1 MALFDRETQM
11 AAPVVR
17 WLRDQGGSCVGHE
30 VRASVGVADLV
41 AGVGPIRRLQNRRRQ
56 ARPVTVS
63 LQLQL
68 LEFCATTRTEDE
80 LREWAP
86 TGMSELR
93 RSAILPLVQAE
104 MLSEREPGRWRSR
117 RRPSDPFDVLIAV
130 ELKLAD
136 VNRGVAQAFSY
147 RSFAEASYLALPG
160 PRVNAGAMENAR
172 RHGIGLLAVFPGRVD
187 AIVEPATDP
196 TALAWRRRM
205 AAERVL
211 EASLDRSRL
220 AGTGPR

>member
-11 AAPVVR
+11 ATPVVR
-17 WLRDQGGSCVGHE
+17 WLREQGGSCVAHE

-41 AGVGPIRRLQNRRRQ
+41 AGVGPRQRLQNRRRQ
-56 ARPVTVS
+56 ARPVTMS

-68 LEFCATTRTEDE
+68 LDFCSTTRTEDE
-80 LREWAP
+80 LREWSP

-93 RSAILPLVQAE
+93 RSAIQPLMDAE

-136 VNRGVAQAFSY
+136 ATRGVAQAYSY
-147 RSFAEASYLALPG
+147 RSFAEMSYLALPG
-160 PRVNAGAMENAR
+160 TRVSSRVMDDAR
-172 RHGIGLLAVFPGRVD
+172 RHGIGLLAVYPNRVD
-187 AIVEPATDP
+187 GVVDPAGAP

-205 AAERVL
+205 AAELVL
-211 EASLDRSRL
+211 EASLDRTRL
-220 AGTGPR
+220 AGTSPR